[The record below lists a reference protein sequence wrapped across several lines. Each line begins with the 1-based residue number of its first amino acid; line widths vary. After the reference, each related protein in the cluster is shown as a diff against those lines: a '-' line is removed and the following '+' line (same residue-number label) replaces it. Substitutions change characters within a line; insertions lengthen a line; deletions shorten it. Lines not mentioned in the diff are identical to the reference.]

1 MNIGKSS
8 DIIKNIKN
16 HKDESTTVVDD
27 LFVLTLLKKHNINVH
42 TFLYCDDYDYK
53 SDCLELIEYF
63 KSTTTSYIVS
73 SKTMKPLMHK
83 ENCCHLIAVCD
94 LNIVDINLLKDSKF
108 LIINDRIEI
117 PGNLGTIY
125 RSADATNVDG
135 IILVDAVTKL
145 NNIKLVHASR
155 GMNILIKS
163 SYSSFKETID
173 FLLENNFNIY
183 IGEPVEGTSYENVK
197 FDGKVAV
204 VVGSERYGS
213 NPLWLDYDVNK
224 IFIPMDGEITSLN
237 VSIAASILMYE
248 VKRKQQL

>member
-1 MNIGKSS
+1 MNIGRSS

-16 HKDESTTVVDD
+16 HKDESTVIVDD
-27 LFVLTLLKKHNINVH
+27 LFVLTLLKKHNIKVH
-42 TFLYCDDYDYK
+42 TFLFCDDFEYK

-63 KSTTTSYIVS
+63 KQTSTTYIIS
-73 SKTMKPLMHK
+73 SKIMKTLMHK
-83 ENCCHLIAVCD
+83 ENCCHLLAVCD
-94 LNIVDINLLKDSKF
+94 LNLVNINKLKDNKF
-108 LIINDRIEI
+108 LIINDKIEI

-155 GMNILIKS
+155 GMNVLIKTA
-163 SYSSFKETID
+163 YASFKETID
-173 FLLENNFNIY
+173 FLLDNNFNIY
-183 IGEPVEGTSYENVK
+183 IGEPIEGTSYDKVN
-197 FDGKVAV
+197 FDGKIAI

-213 NPLWLDYDVNK
+213 NPLWLDYDVNRV
-224 IFIPMDGEITSLN
+224 FIPMSGEITSLN

-248 VKRKQQL
+248 VKRKQ